1 MGGTLQIGVLVA
13 TAIYLDDLILMLQ
26 GKGLQAVINNIDTE
40 TDESGLET
48 DGKGNGGKLA
58 LINLT
63 DSHFIQFTKLIMI
76 VTDNV
81 NGNFFWPKYWL
92 SQFHISFCH

>member
-81 NGNFFWPKYWL
+81 NGNFF
-92 SQFHISFCH
+92 